1 MRVSLSSRL
10 SKQLRKVL
18 LAGALTG
25 VAACMVGVTPA
36 SAASDSQCGTEWQLN
51 GRAHGGPGIPD
62 SKVSIQ
68 LFNFVGYIFFGDPAT
83 TDARVEEVFRRLS
96 EMGYRH
102 VELFSFTQPFSIG
115 SYDAD
120 EVAALL
126 KKYHLK
132 ATAAH
137 GSMAEATFDQTLAAA
152 KTLGQR
158 FVGSGGWP
166 APGIGSYEDVLA
178 TADAL
183 NRLGRLSVQNGTG
196 KVYGHNHQQEFRT
209 TYTDPETGEVK
220 TAWQILVENTDPR
233 WVAMELDV
241 LWASD
246 AGQDPAALI
255 ERYGTRIDLLH
266 MKDGINVAAPVN
278 ATPVAPGE
286 GEIDFLPILRA
297 AHGKIDQYIFEQDPP
312 LFPPDPTFDPFEKA
326 QLGFDFLSCVRY

>member
-1 MRVSLSSRL
+1 MSWPSPLRRAARGLLVAGVLSAA
-10 SKQLRKVL
+10 VAGW
-18 LAGALTG
+18 AGAS
-25 VAACMVGVTPA
+25 PA
-36 SAASDSQCGTEWQLN
+36 NAASDAGCSPDWQLN
-51 GRAHGGPGIPD
+51 GRTHGGPGIPN
-62 SKVSIQ
+62 SKISIQ
-68 LFNFVGYIFFGDPAT
+68 LFNFVGYIYFGDPAT
-83 TDARVEEVFRRLS
+83 TDQRVEEVLRRLS

-102 VELFSFTQPFSIG
+102 VELFSFTQPFSVG
-115 SYDAD
+115 SYDA
-120 EVAALL
+120 EELAALL

-137 GSMAEATFDQTLAAA
+137 GSMAEATFDQTLADA
-152 KTLGQR
+152 KTLGQQ

-166 APGIGSYEDVLA
+166 APGIGSYENVLA

-209 TYTDPETGEVK
+209 TYADPVTGEVK

-255 ERYGTRIDLLH
+255 ERYGNRIDLLH
-266 MKDGINVAAPVN
+266 MKDGINVAAPAN
-278 ATPVAPGE
+278 ATPVGPGE
-286 GEIDFLPILRA
+286 GEIDFLPILQA
-297 AHGKIDQYIFEQDPP
+297 AHGKIAQYIFEQDPP
-312 LFPPDPTFDPFEKA
+312 LFPPDPTFDPFEQA
-326 QLGFDFLSCVRY
+326 QLGWEFLSCVRY